1 MLSLSR
7 IRITL
12 VWLNSLSG
20 IPYSN
25 FILGLAHLSPAQVQ
39 SPVHTQIFFTWVK
52 PRPNKKTELDQPGSE
67 SIRSVL
73 EFPSGGV
80 SRRVFDQPWCLWR
93 VSTCVGV
100 PRRVF
105 NQRWCFTMSF
115 RPVFEYSGVIQPYL
129 LASTRFQWFLET
141 FGRFGVL
148 WWCFGW
154 LLVLFW
160 PVPTG
165 FSCVSNG
172 SYMFSAGFSFVFGQ
186 FSLVFS
192 RFDDISVGSI
202 WFSAGLV
209 IFLSIQL
216 CFGQFGCVFSGLGP
230 YLGRL
235 LFSTWLGQGIANPI
249 HRQKE
254 K

>member
-1 MLSLSR
+1 MAGSCCDCCRGLLTLSKPPVVSVQVFVVVVSIVWFLMMNLWHASKTESGFCGHMLSLSR

-80 SRRVFDQPWCLWR
+80 SQRVFDQPWCLWR

-141 FGRFGVL
+141 F
-148 WWCFGW
+148 
-154 LLVLFW
+154 W
-160 PVPTG
+160 PVWG
-165 FSCVSNG
+165 
-172 SYMFSAGFSFVFGQ
+172 
-186 FSLVFS
+186 SLVMFWLVTS
-192 RFDDISVGSI
+192 AILTSAD
-202 WFSAGLV
+202 WF
-209 IFLSIQL
+209 
-216 CFGQFGCVFSGLGP
+216 
-230 YLGRL
+230 
-235 LFSTWLGQGIANPI
+235 
-249 HRQKE
+249 
-254 K
+254 